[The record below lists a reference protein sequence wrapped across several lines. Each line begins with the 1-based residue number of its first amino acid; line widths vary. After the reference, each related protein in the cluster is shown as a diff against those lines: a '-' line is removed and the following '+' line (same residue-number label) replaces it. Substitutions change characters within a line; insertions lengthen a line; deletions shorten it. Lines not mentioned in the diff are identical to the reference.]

1 MIGFL
6 NIYKPTNINSTYVV
20 SVIKKLL
27 KLKKVGHMGT
37 LDPMAEGVLPIAIGN
52 ATRMFDYFLLK
63 RKTYIA
69 TFEFGYET
77 DTLDA
82 QGKIV
87 SSINI
92 IPNKEEIVSIL
103 PQFIGILSQLPP
115 KYSAKNVN
123 GKRAYDLARE
133 NIDFELKPKD
143 IEIFSIKMLEQLNN
157 TTFSFEIEC
166 SSGTYI
172 RSICR
177 DIAYKLN
184 SLATMV
190 KLIRTKSGKFTV
202 ENSINLNELN
212 EQNIK
217 ENILKIDSVFDLEK
231 IIIEEKDAVK
241 LKNGMS
247 ILYNTNDKD
256 VFVEFN
262 NELLGVGQVIN
273 KILKLKTHF

>member
-6 NIYKPTNINSTYVV
+6 NIYKPTNTNSTYVV

-52 ATRMFDYFLLK
+52 ATRMFDYFLFK

-92 IPNKEEIVSIL
+92 IPNKGEIVSIL
-103 PQFIGILSQLPP
+103 PQLIGILSQLPP

-157 TTFSFEIEC
+157 ATFSFEIEC

-231 IIIEEKDAVK
+231 INLEEKDAVK